1 MSEQTNTAEAFIR
14 KRFETF
20 KKLSEETGPE
30 KAMQTMF
37 EGYADQVK
45 QRMAPYLKKP
55 TLAQGLREAVAEFN
69 KNGWDM
75 DVVDLSNKGI
85 DGALEIQRF
94 CPAGDIHKE
103 FGYDSP
109 CFLICD
115 PDGPAIKETF
125 PNLKAETLC
134 RQADGAC
141 VCMFKF
147 ERHSQS

>member
-1 MSEQTNTAEAFIR
+1 
-14 KRFETF
+14 
-20 KKLSEETGPE
+20 
-30 KAMQTMF
+30 MF

-45 QRMAPYLKKP
+45 QRMDPYLKKP

-115 PDGPAIKETF
+115 PDGPAIKEAF

-147 ERHSQS
+147 ERPSQS